1 MAKALSRAEARK
13 IRHRRIRKKLTGTI
27 QRPRLPVF
35 RSSRHIYVSAVDD
48 EAGHTLVAA
57 NTLQIKET
65 LKVSAGNKD
74 AAYEVGKVVAQKL
87 QEQSISEVVFD
98 RGGYLYHGRVKS
110 LAEGAREGGLKF

>member
-27 QRPRLPVF
+27 QRPRLTVF

-48 EAGHTLVAA
+48 QAGHTLVAV

-87 QEQSISEVVFD
+87 QEQSISDLENIF
-98 RGGYLYHGRVKS
+98 YLI
-110 LAEGAREGGLKF
+110 LKIIIIFIIFFIFYFL

>member
-27 QRPRLPVF
+27 QRPRLTVF

-98 RGGYLYHGRVKS
+98 RGGYAYHGRVR
-110 LAEGAREGGLKF
+110 AVADAAREVGLEF

>member
-13 IRHRRIRKKLTGTI
+13 VRHRRIRKKLVGTT
-27 QRPRLPVF
+27 QRPRLTVF

-48 EAGHTLVAA
+48 DAGHTLAAA
-57 NTLQIKET
+57 NTLQIKES
-65 LKVSAGNKD
+65 LKVSSGSKD
-74 AAYEVGKVVAQKL
+74 AAYEVGKTVAKKL
-87 QEQSISEVVFD
+87 QEQAISEVVFD